1 MSERLP
7 APLCLISAVLLLSA
21 CGNKADLFL
30 PEDPQLAEDFDSVSN
45 TDAVPGAVPVP
56 DAVPGAVPGAV
67 PETLPDSVTDT
78 VNDNE
83 IVEDPAD
90 SDKPE
95 KRTPD
100 EEDPLLPG
108 P

>member
-45 TDAVPGAVPVP
+45 TDAVPGAVP
-56 DAVPGAVPGAV
+56 DAVPGAV

>member
-7 APLCLISAVLLLSA
+7 ASLCLLFVALLLSA

-30 PEDPQLAEDFDSVSN
+30 PEDPQLAEDFDSVN
-45 TDAVPGAVPVP
+45 NPDAVPSAVP
-56 DAVPGAVPGAV
+56 DAVP
-67 PETLPDSVTDT
+67 ETLRDSVTDT

-95 KRTPD
+95 KRTSD
-100 EEDPLLPG
+100 KEDPSLPG